1 MVGGARGDTPK
12 TQRGIAIARHAPYIG
27 PWGPLPAGGLDLS
40 KTLQSFATNHDQTYR
55 GRALLVENFQRA
67 ETAKPV
73 PPPSRTHITCVN
85 CQRTWAEE
93 SNSRRGKPRSKPLC
107 RGEASVDERKIFNGP
122 MRDPAKPVP
131 PPSRTPI
138 TGVAVKRTRAE
149 ESNGRRG
156 KPRSKCRFYLAFPLT
171 KLSRNRLSTVLGW
184 QVFVC

>member
-1 MVGGARGDTPK
+1 VDGVGLEVSQAAISRPDLGD
-12 TQRGIAIARHAPYIG
+12 PY
-27 PWGPLPAGGLDLS
+27 PQAGLDLS
-40 KTLQSFATNHDQTYR
+40 KTLQSFTANHGQTYR

-73 PPPSRTHITCVN
+73 PPPSRAPITGVN
-85 CQRTWAEE
+85 CQRTRAAPEE
-93 SNSRRGKPRSKPLC
+93 SNSLC
-107 RGEASVDERKIFNGP
+107 SGDASVDERKVFVGP

-138 TGVAVKRTRAE
+138 TGVAVKRARAE

-156 KPRSKCRFYLAFPLT
+156 KPRSKFRFHLAFPLT

-184 QVFVC
+184 NIFLASFKLVIPVERLEGL